1 MSVPSDSDAAPHTTA
16 TNFPSPAIEGFAFDR
31 PLTPRDAAASVPRAG
46 LAADSTAAATTT
58 KAIRK
63 AVEIDWT
70 PERTDITLLQKRSRK
85 PSCHDLGSP
94 TAVTWPNVGKGF
106 VG

>member
-31 PLTPRDAAASVPRAG
+31 PLTPRDAVASVPRAG
-46 LAADSTAAATTT
+46 LDADSTAAATTT

-70 PERTDITLLQKRSRK
+70 PERTDITFFRNEAVN
-85 PSCHDLGSP
+85 PIATTLGHRRP
-94 TAVTWPNVGKGF
+94 
-106 VG
+106 